1 MGDAGGQDRSLT
13 LVAGLVARLVD
24 VAVLCG
30 VDRTA
35 LLAELGLDAS
45 ALEDRDN
52 RLPMETF
59 ARGWKLLSESCPGRP
74 LALDWVRSWKIT
86 DVGVMGYVFA
96 QLSTVEEAMEAA
108 VRYGRLIDQGEAPR
122 LVKGGATSR
131 LEWGLAPALLATEHL
146 PETIMA
152 SLVHFLRGT
161 VGESFV
167 PIAVR
172 LPHRSTARTDALA
185 RYYGCPVIHEA
196 GEVSAE
202 FPTELLGRKLPG
214 ADPVLA
220 AYLRKQADALME
232 QLGSTRALSQ
242 ECARRIAERLG
253 TGEPAQK
260 DVARRMGM
268 SERTLQRRLQSE
280 GTSFHEL
287 LEESRRTIACSYLSD
302 RKLAAYEVSFLLGY
316 AEPSTFFRAFKRWT
330 GKTPQEYR
338 ASL

>member
-1 MGDAGGQDRSLT
+1 
-13 LVAGLVARLVD
+13 VD
-24 VAVLCG
+24 VAVHCG
-30 VDRTA
+30 VDQTE
-35 LLAELGLDAS
+35 LLSELGIDAS

-52 RLPMETF
+52 RLPMETL
-59 ARGWKLLSESCPGRP
+59 ARAWRLLSERCPGRP
-74 LALDWVRSWKIT
+74 LAIDWIRCWKVT
-86 DVGVMGYVFA
+86 DIGVMGYVFA
-96 QLSTVEEAMEAA
+96 QLGTVEEVMEAA
-108 VRYGRLIDQGEAPR
+108 VRYGRLINQGEAAR
-122 LVKGGATSR
+122 LVKGRATSR
-131 LEWGLAPALLATEHL
+131 FEYGLPPALLATEHV
-146 PETIMA
+146 PEAILA
-152 SLVHFLRGT
+152 SLVHFLRGA
-161 VGESFV
+161 VDERFV
-167 PIAVR
+167 PVAVR
-172 LPHRSTARTDALA
+172 LPHRATARTEALQ
-185 RYYGCPVIHEA
+185 RYFGCPVIHEA
-196 GEVSAE
+196 GEVSIE
-202 FPTELLGRKLPG
+202 FPSEFLGRPIPG

-232 QLGSTRALSQ
+232 RLGSTQAVSQ

-253 TGEPAQK
+253 SGEPSQR